1 MKFLSDLSKEKPDK
15 MGKRTQQKGFAI
27 QMYTFID
34 KAIKT
39 LTAFFNFTK
48 YCAAKSETAR
58 FSAVRNE
65 PFS

>member
-1 MKFLSDLSKEKPDK
+1 